1 MCGICGIVNLKSSQS
16 VNQSVLHK
24 MTQAMKHRGPDEQG
38 FYHCGPVGLGS
49 RRLSIIDL
57 AGGRQPIA
65 NEDESMWIVFNGEIY
80 NYREL
85 RVFLQKKGHAFR
97 TQTDTEVILHLYEEF
112 GLECVQHLNGIFA
125 FAIWDIPRQELTL
138 ARDRMGIKPL
148 YYTETTNGF
157 IFGSELKVVMAHP
170 EVKREI
176 DLISL
181 NEYLSFEYV
190 PTPRTIIRHIHR
202 LEPGYVLCYSTQGV
216 QRQPYWNISLARSE
230 SRPPV
235 DWRDYAIG
243 LYETLKTSVK
253 QELVSDVPV
262 GVLLSGGLDSSSI
275 AAFMAELY
283 PGTVDSFSVG
293 FEESSFDESR
303 YARLV
308 AQHVGTRHNELIL
321 TSQMVAEM
329 VPTITNFL
337 DEPFGDSSLIPTYFL
352 SLFARGHVKVVLGGD
367 GGDEL
372 FAGYPTLTAHRLIEY
387 YERIV
392 PWQVRAS
399 IAPKT
404 LDLLPVSFNN
414 ISFDFKI
421 RRFLAGRGVPLQV
434 RHHRWLGSFLDEE
447 KALLLQDW
455 LKPVL
460 RDTYS
465 QAYHHARECDA
476 RLPLNQL
483 LYNDM
488 KMYLEGDIL
497 YKVDRA
503 SMAASLEVRV
513 PFLNREVVHF
523 ATDLPLELKL
533 RRLTTKYLLKKS
545 MSQKLPRE
553 IINRPKKGFNMPV
566 ARWLTTEL
574 RDVVLE
580 MLSEERINRQGF
592 FNYTYVRELLDQHLS
607 HRRDNRKVLWTLF
620 IFQLW
625 YDRYVAKGS

>member
-1 MCGICGIVNLKSSQS
+1 
-16 VNQSVLHK
+16 
-24 MTQAMKHRGPDEQG
+24 
-38 FYHCGPVGLGS
+38 
-49 RRLSIIDL
+49 
-57 AGGRQPIA
+57 
-65 NEDESMWIVFNGEIY
+65 
-80 NYREL
+80 
-85 RVFLQKKGHAFR
+85 
-97 TQTDTEVILHLYEEF
+97 
-112 GLECVQHLNGIFA
+112 VQHLNGIFA
-125 FAIWDIPRQELTL
+125 FAIWDIPHQELTL

-148 YYTETTNGF
+148 YYTETSNKF
-157 IFGSELKVVMAHP
+157 IFGSELKVVLAHP

-190 PTPRTIIRHIHR
+190 PSPRTIIRHVHR
-202 LEPGYVLCYSTQGV
+202 LEPGHSLRYTAQGV
-216 QRQPYWNISLARSE
+216 HHQPYWTISLARSE

-235 DWRDYAIG
+235 HWRDYADD
-243 LYETLKTSVK
+243 LYNTVRDSVK

-262 GVLLSGGLDSSSI
+262 GVLLSGGLDSSTI

-293 FEESSFDESR
+293 FEEASFDESG
-303 YARLV
+303 YARKV
-308 AQHVGTRHNELIL
+308 AQHIGTRHNELIL
-321 TSQMVAEM
+321 TSRMVADM
-329 VPTITNFL
+329 VPGITDFL

-387 YERIV
+387 YERVV
-392 PWQVRAS
+392 PRPIRAS
-399 IAPKT
+399 IVPQII
-404 LDLLPVSFNN
+404 DLLPVSFNN

-421 RRFLAGRGVPLQV
+421 RRFLAGRGVPLQA
-434 RHHRWLGSFLDEE
+434 RHHRWLGSFVDEE

-455 LKPVL
+455 FKPVL

-465 QAYHHARECDA
+465 QAYTHARECDA
-476 RLPLNQL
+476 RLSLNRL
-483 LYNDM
+483 LYNDI

-513 PFLNREVVHF
+513 PFLNREVVQF

-533 RRLTTKYLLKKS
+533 NWWTTKYLLKKS
-545 MSQKLPRE
+545 MSRRLPPE

-566 ARWLTTEL
+566 AHWLTAEL
-574 RDVVLE
+574 RELVLE

-592 FNYTYVRELLDQHLS
+592 FNYKYVRGLLDQHFTF
-607 HRRDNRKVLWTLF
+607 RRDNRKILWTLF

-625 YDRYVAKGS
+625 YERYIK